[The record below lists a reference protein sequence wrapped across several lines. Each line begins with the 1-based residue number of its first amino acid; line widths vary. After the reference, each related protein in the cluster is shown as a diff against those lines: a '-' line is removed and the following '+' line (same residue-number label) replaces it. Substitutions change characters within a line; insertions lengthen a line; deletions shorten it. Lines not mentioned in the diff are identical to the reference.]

1 MDGFDDDLGIQLSID
16 AVRWLWLGRGL
27 NGGLREGYG
36 DAGGRERV
44 NRGGKRR
51 SSNRERQRENW
62 GIDCEGSRWLI
73 VVCGGVS
80 LDVSCY
86 E

>member
-36 DAGGRERV
+36 DAGVGSSGLGLEAMASAERKAQAF
-44 NRGGKRR
+44 RAGCKR
-51 SSNRERQRENW
+51 Q
-62 GIDCEGSRWLI
+62 I
-73 VVCGGVS
+73 
-80 LDVSCY
+80 
-86 E
+86 